1 MTPANSGSSLKRR
14 QWMTPRLEK
23 LAADLSCV
31 AGPNFPPGDGSSGSG
46 KSLVP
51 PVS

>member
-1 MTPANSGSSLKRR
+1 MNGAGRKPQRIRKKWDR
-14 QWMTPRLEK
+14 PRLES
-23 LAADLSCV
+23 LAADLSSV
-31 AGPNFPPGDGSSGSG
+31 AGPNFPPGDGNSGSG

>member
-1 MTPANSGSSLKRR
+1 MTPANERSSPKRK
-14 QWMTPRLEK
+14 QWIVPRLET

-31 AGPNFPPGDGSSGSG
+31 AGANFPPGDGNSGSG